1 MGIEASTVKELR
13 EKTGAGMMDC
23 KRALEESSGNMEEAQ
38 KLLRERGITKVE
50 RRASRETKEGII
62 EAYIHPGGKIGVM
75 IEVNCETDF
84 VAKTDEFKQL
94 VRDLA
99 MQVAATD
106 PLSVS
111 SDALDASI
119 IDKETEIYMK
129 QARETGKPDNI
140 IDKIV
145 KGRLQKYFQEVCML
159 DQPFVKETD
168 KSVRDLVTDVAG
180 KIGENIV
187 IRRFVRYQ
195 LGG

>member
-50 RRASRETKEGII
+50 RRASRETKEGIV

-111 SDALDASI
+111 SDDLDASI

-140 IDKIV
+140 IDRIV

-168 KSVRDLVTDVAG
+168 KSVRDLVTDVAS